1 MNSLPPGPA
10 ALSDWLSL
18 VDEQPMEPHLPIIDP
33 HHHLW
38 EGRSGNTSVPFVNTF
53 GARNAM
59 GQYLLEELCADDIE
73 SRNKH
78 LLQTASGYNDA
89 FPPFSADCWLRFGD
103 GRRCFKRTYR

>member
-73 SRNKH
+73 SLCYCGVMSQRKTLITN
-78 LLQTASGYNDA
+78 
-89 FPPFSADCWLRFGD
+89 CIWV
-103 GRRCFKRTYR
+103 